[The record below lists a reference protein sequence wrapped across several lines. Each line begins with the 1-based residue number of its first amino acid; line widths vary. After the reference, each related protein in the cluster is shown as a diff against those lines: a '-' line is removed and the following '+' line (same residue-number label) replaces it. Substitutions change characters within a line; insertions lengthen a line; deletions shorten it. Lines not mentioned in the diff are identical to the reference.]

1 MRNIL
6 TIWFL
11 ATGAIVAS
19 ALIWAFVPLLVPV
32 LGITAGLGVLVG
44 GIVALA
50 RWIERLRGGTAGG

>member
-1 MRNIL
+1 MRSML

-11 ATGAIVAS
+11 ATGTIVAG

-32 LGITAGLGVLVG
+32 LGLTAALGVLVA

-50 RWIERLRGGTAGG
+50 RWIERLRGGTAG